1 VRGDDNEPQALR
13 DPRARP
19 GAEGQADTEEHAR
32 LEEPPPPRRAR
43 RHREEILKRLGMERV
58 LDTIRRGDRGE
69 KEALELLTRESGG
82 VILNPK
88 EER

>member
-1 VRGDDNEPQALR
+1 MSRKRSGTRVRGQA
-13 DPRARP
+13 PKGRP
-19 GAEGQADTEEHAR
+19 TPKNTPGSRSRRRHAE
-32 LEEPPPPRRAR
+32 LEA
-43 RHREEILKRLGMERV
+43 HREEILKRLGMDRV